1 MISFLLNEKIITAL
15 GICGFFT
22 TQLLGSLKNNVL
34 DPASHHILPH
44 EMFNHGESFD
54 YNKNNQMENIC
65 KRLHYMAYINVYHL
79 LNMEKSIKK
88 NRTLKFN

>member
-54 YNKNNQMENIC
+54 YNKKIIRWKIFVKDFIIWLILMYIIYLIWKKVL
-65 KRLHYMAYINVYHL
+65 KRTEH
-79 LNMEKSIKK
+79 
-88 NRTLKFN
+88 